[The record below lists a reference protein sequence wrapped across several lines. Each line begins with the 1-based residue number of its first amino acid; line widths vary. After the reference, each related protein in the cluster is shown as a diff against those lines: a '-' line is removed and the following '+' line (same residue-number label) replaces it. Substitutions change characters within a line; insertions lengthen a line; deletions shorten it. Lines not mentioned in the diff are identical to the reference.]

1 MSGTDLQALEQP
13 CPSQKLLVIVQYG
26 EMSQQQ
32 FHLIGSKKI
41 TARDLEMTNVL
52 CGQCT
57 AHGISVAVGIDDH
70 SHRLLGM
77 GMPQLFD
84 KMGYVVELTVHI
96 ITGNNGKTPICL
108 VVAVNLSAARAPD
121 RYAVRSRHSD

>member
-1 MSGTDLQALEQP
+1 MSGADLQALEQP
-13 CPSQKLLVIVQYG
+13 CPGQELLVVVQHG

-32 FHLIGSKKI
+32 LHLIRSKKI

-57 AHGISVAVGIDDH
+57 AHGIGVAVGIDDH

-77 GMPQLFD
+77 GMP
-84 KMGYVVELTVHI
+84 
-96 ITGNNGKTPICL
+96 
-108 VVAVNLSAARAPD
+108 
-121 RYAVRSRHSD
+121 